1 MAMRII
7 LTAVV
12 ATILILA
19 ALALLGYAVVEKAWN
34 DLFD

>member
-19 ALALLGYAVVEKAWN
+19 DLALLGYAVVAKAWN

>member
-12 ATILILA
+12 AVILILA
-19 ALALLGYAVVEKAWN
+19 VLALLGYAVVAKAWN